1 MSWLLY
7 IFLAYQITMPV
18 PSGLVETSLTR
29 HTLRVGDMV
38 HTLPRHVD
46 VSTLCAQ
53 KRNGYLFFQFDT
65 FKSM

>member
-1 MSWLLY
+1 
-7 IFLAYQITMPV
+7 
-18 PSGLVETSLTR
+18 
-29 HTLRVGDMV
+29 MV